1 MCCCLK
7 VMNKT
12 SQITPQLSTASQI
25 FDLTFVWRELIE
37 RLVRAHCTLFGWAGY
52 LYCTMSCRA

>member
-25 FDLTFVWRELIE
+25 IDLTFVWRELS
-37 RLVRAHCTLFGWAGY
+37 GWFAPTVLCSVGQGI
-52 LYCTMSCRA
+52 